1 LRQALCDFFPHGRA
15 NRWQTIPAPAGTGD
29 VGSEHRCAGGWLME
43 FPDRRGAA
51 ATLLLGLAL
60 AMPAVATERLDI
72 QVGTKA
78 LPLLTNKMSG
88 DVPMAVVYDPANAE
102 SKTDAEGIKKVVDD
116 GIDVP
121 GGIKLS
127 AMLVG
132 VGELSKLSTAKIA
145 FLTPGLSA
153 HFDAIGAAA
162 AGAGVLTIST
172 DVDCVKAGK
181 CIIGVVT
188 KPSVTIYFSKAAS
201 EAAKISF
208 SQAFIMLVKQP

>member
-1 LRQALCDFFPHGRA
+1 M
-15 NRWQTIPAPAGTGD
+15 
-29 VGSEHRCAGGWLME
+29 V

-51 ATLLLGLAL
+51 TLLLWFAL
-60 AMPAVATERLDI
+60 ASPAAATERLDI

-88 DVPMAVVYDPANAE
+88 DVPMAVVYDPANAD
-102 SKTDAEGIKKVVDD
+102 SKTDAEGIKKNVDD
-116 GIDVP
+116 GIDAP

-172 DVDCVKAGK
+172 DIECVKAGK
-181 CIIGVVT
+181 CILGVAT
-188 KPSVTIYFSKAAS
+188 KPSVTMYYSKAAS
-201 EAAKISF
+201 EAAKITF
-208 SQAFIMLVKQP
+208 SQAFTLLVKQP